1 MSISIPRWAALHLTR
16 VHPLCLL
23 PRLLA
28 RLEVSV
34 VTMSHARAAL
44 SNMTPLSPGPS
55 CWLMPLATPGVY
67 VGARVTIVTIP
78 VKKYSQKSKVI
89 YILSGNP
96 LPLCNM

>member
-16 VHPLCLL
+16 VHPCLL

-34 VTMSHARAAL
+34 VTMPHARAAL

-78 VKKYSQKSKVI
+78 VKKCSQKKFNFVR
-89 YILSGNP
+89 
-96 LPLCNM
+96 